1 MKLQLQDTT
10 ARTRA
15 QRMNQITV
23 GAFFNMPEKLATEN
37 KLSDTSRNI
46 LNIDESGI
54 QVKT

>member
-1 MKLQLQDTT
+1 
-10 ARTRA
+10 
-15 QRMNQITV
+15 MNQITV